1 MARALRGDA
10 QAVLAGEG
18 QRGGHVAGVLGE
30 HDSGGVLVGGEVPGH
45 AGGVPGRVAGD
56 DRVAG
61 ETLTEGVDV
70 EGGGF
75 GGHRVTV
82 VRPYCGAMPGAE
94 LDALRRALDAFNRR
108 DYAAW
113 VAECDPAFTNV
124 PPRDW
129 PESAPA
135 AGAAA
140 VWDVLTEATFEL
152 SQATV
157 VGDRLVGL
165 IASQVQGRASGATVP
180 WRFWAVVTFR
190 DGRALRVE
198 WYADREEALQVARA
212 TR

>member
-1 MARALRGDA
+1 
-10 QAVLAGEG
+10 V
-18 QRGGHVAGVLGE
+18 
-30 HDSGGVLVGGEVPGH
+30 
-45 AGGVPGRVAGD
+45 
-56 DRVAG
+56 
-61 ETLTEGVDV
+61 TL
-70 EGGGF
+70 
-75 GGHRVTV
+75 
-82 VRPYCGAMPGAE
+82 VRPYCGAMPGAD
-94 LDALRRALDAFNRR
+94 LDAFRRALDAFNRR

-113 VAECDPAFTNV
+113 AAECDPEFTNI

-135 AGAAA
+135 LGAAA
-140 VWDVLTEATFEL
+140 VWDVLTEATELWGETTFEL

-180 WRFWAVVTFR
+180 WRFWAVVSFR

-198 WYADREEALQVARA
+198 WYADREEALQLARA